1 LENFGKK
8 LKKMKFFSFCM
19 GLFVLSMLSESY
31 FCDSSDTKN
40 LENEKKALKL
50 IFQAILTYPDYMSL
64 ELDRQQ
70 KILIAFYHILANPYK
85 YEKVIKT
92 ILKHFESGKY
102 EKKN

>member
-1 LENFGKK
+1 
-8 LKKMKFFSFCM
+8 MKFFSLCL
-19 GLFVLSMLSESY
+19 GLFVISMLAESY
-31 FCDSSDTKN
+31 FCVSSSDNKN

-85 YEKVIKT
+85 YENVIKT